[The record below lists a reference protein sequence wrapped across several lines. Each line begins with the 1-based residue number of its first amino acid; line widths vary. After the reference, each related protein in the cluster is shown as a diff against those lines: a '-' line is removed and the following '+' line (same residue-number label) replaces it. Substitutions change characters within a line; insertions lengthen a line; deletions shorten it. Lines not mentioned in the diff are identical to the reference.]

1 MSFFSPSNYSAVQ
14 KLAHW
19 TIVVLCVAEF
29 PTAGAIRRTHHVNPF
44 GIKPESVDL
53 LLHKVHAWSGW
64 AILLLAIVLLALRVF
79 RGAPELPQGMT
90 RLERGLARLSHVAL
104 YSAILILVITGTVA
118 AYVSARYFSPL
129 HIAFTYI
136 GIGLVLVHAAAAL
149 WHQFVRRDDLL
160 SRMLPN
166 RRRRDRRE
174 DATSR

>member
-1 MSFFSPSNYSAVQ
+1 M
-14 KLAHW
+14 
-19 TIVVLCVAEF
+19 
-29 PTAGAIRRTHHVNPF
+29 
-44 GIKPESVDL
+44 
-53 LLHKVHAWSGW
+53 
-64 AILLLAIVLLALRVF
+64 LLAIVLLALRVF
-79 RGAPELPQGMT
+79 RGAPEMPQGMT
-90 RLERGLARLSHVAL
+90 RLERGLARLSQVAL